1 MDQLAFSASDTHS
14 ANTAS
19 VTSPSPGSS
28 IAPER
33 DPLLVCLAMTAK
45 RIDREVHLSA
55 LRAGFAVDEEGRI
68 PMNAYPDLAR
78 LHGMIAVWSR
88 TELRQIPSYVLPVI
102 VPLVDGRAVVLVSV
116 TGQTAQ
122 VLTAETGMSESAM
135 SMDELQRLNYGE
147 ILVVKAATQK
157 STYQLVPFKGAALSW
172 FWNTVWRY
180 QGFYIESMMAAVVA
194 NVLTLAAVFFAMN
207 VYDRVVPTQAYT
219 SLWTLA
225 IGTTV
230 AILLEFGVRWLKA
243 RLVDLAGRK
252 ADLSLNAM
260 LLREIMAIRLEH
272 RPQSIGIFASSMRD
286 FESLR
291 DFMSSASMVMVV
303 DMPFILLLLV
313 LIGIIGGPI
322 AWIPAAAVPIL
333 VIVGLWAQR
342 PLMRAMRENMKES
355 GDKQSVLVE
364 SLLNLEML
372 KAHNAESYLQRRWEN
387 ANLAATDS
395 YKQIRSLTNLMLGLT
410 ATLQQL
416 VTVGMVVYGVYL
428 IGDNTLT
435 LGGLI
440 ASVILAGRAISPLG
454 SIMALAA
461 RYQQARSSLDTLDA
475 LMKRPRDRDGERR
488 YVVPERIAGSL
499 SADALEFA
507 YPGEHQIPVIRKLTL
522 NLPAGQHL
530 ALLGR
535 IGSGKSTLLRLLA
548 GLYTPLGGRISIDGV
563 DLQQLEPAEIR
574 SRLGYVGQ
582 EAQLF
587 QGSLRDNLVLSDSW
601 ISDARVI
608 EVLQKLDMYTM
619 VASHPRGLDMPL
631 TEAGGGLSGGQ
642 RQMLAIARMML
653 RDPALVFLD
662 EPTSMMDQ
670 TTEAKVIEVL
680 GQWLQGRTLVLSTH
694 RLQLLVWVERIAL
707 MENGQIL
714 LEGPREEVLRKLAVG
729 VAPKSAAGTRTR
741 APNKSNTT
749 AAAPVSPATPIAPT
763 APAAA

>member
-1 MDQLAFSASDTHS
+1 MDALTFQPTDAKSQLSEPTMTC
-14 ANTAS
+14 ANGQ
-19 VTSPSPGSS
+19 PQ
-28 IAPER
+28 ER
-33 DPLLVCLAMTAK
+33 DPLLVCLALTAK

-55 LRAGFAVDEEGRI
+55 LRAGFALDEEGRI

-88 TELRQIPSYVLPVI
+88 TELHQLPSYVLPVI
-102 VPLVDGRAVVLVSV
+102 VPFVDGRAAVLVSV
-116 TGQTAQ
+116 AGQTVKILMAD
-122 VLTAETGMSESAM
+122 TGMTEMAM
-135 SMDELQRLNYGE
+135 SMDELKGLAYGE
-147 ILVVKAATQK
+147 ILVVKPASQTSAQ
-157 STYQLVPFKGAALSW
+157 QMVPFKGEALAW

-180 QGFYIESMMAAVVA
+180 KGFYAESMMAAVVA
-194 NVLTLAAVFFAMN
+194 NLLTLATIFFAMN

-230 AILLEFGVRWLKA
+230 AILLEFGTRWLKA

-260 LLREIMAIRLEH
+260 LLREIMTIRLEH

-303 DMPFILLLLV
+303 DMPFILMFII
-313 LIGIIGGPI
+313 LIGVIGGPL

-333 VIVGLWAQR
+333 VVVGLWAQK

-395 YKQIRSLTNLMLGLT
+395 YKKTRSLTNLMLGLT
-410 ATLQQL
+410 SSMQQL

-428 IGDNTLT
+428 IGNNTLT

-461 RYQQARSSLDTLDA
+461 RYQQARTSLDTLDA
-475 LMKRPRDRDGERR
+475 LMKRPRDRDVERR
-488 YVVPERIAGSL
+488 YVVPEKIVGDLRGE
-499 SADALEFA
+499 DLEFA
-507 YPGEHQIPVIRKLTL
+507 YPGEHQIPVIRHLSL
-522 NLPAGQHL
+522 HLAAGEHL

-548 GLYTPLGGRISIDGV
+548 GLYTPLGGRVSIDGV
-563 DLQQLEPAEIR
+563 DLQQIEPAELR
-574 SRLGYVGQ
+574 SRLGYVSQ

-587 QGSLRDNLVLSDSW
+587 LGSLRDNLVLSDSW
-601 ISDARVI
+601 ISDTRII
-608 EVLQKLDMYTM
+608 EVLQKLDMYSL

-642 RQMLAIARMML
+642 RQLLAIARLML

-662 EPTSMMDQ
+662 EPTSMMDP

-680 GQWLQGRTLVLSTH
+680 GTWLKGRTLVLSTH
-694 RLQLLVWVERIAL
+694 RLQLLTWVERIAL
-707 MENGQIL
+707 IDQGQVL
-714 LEGPREEVLRKLAVG
+714 LEGPREEVLKKLSTGVRKK
-729 VAPKSAAGTRTR
+729 PTAGKPAR
-741 APNKSNTT
+741 TT
-749 AAAPVSPATPIAPT
+749 AQTDVESATATSPV
-763 APAAA
+763 APAAV

>member
-1 MDQLAFSASDTHS
+1 MDQLAFQPSD
-14 ANTAS
+14 ANTPPDQPA
-19 VTSPSPGSS
+19 TEPGT
-28 IAPER
+28 ANPTER
-33 DPLLVCLAMTAK
+33 DPLLVCLALTAK
-45 RIDREVHLSA
+45 RLDREVHLSA
-55 LRAGFAVDEEGRI
+55 LRAGFALDEAGRI
-68 PMNAYPDLAR
+68 PMDAYPDLAQ
-78 LHGMIAVWSR
+78 LHGMLAVWSR
-88 TELRQIPSYVLPVI
+88 SDLKQLPSYVLPVI
-102 VPLVDGRAVVLVSV
+102 VPLLDGRAVVLLSVS
-116 TGQTAQ
+116 GDKAQ
-122 VLTAETGMSESAM
+122 VLMAETGMTEITM
-135 SMDELQRLNYGE
+135 SMDELQRLSYGE
-147 ILVVKAATQK
+147 MLVVKAATQK
-157 STYQLVPFKGAALSW
+157 SAQQLVPFQGEALAW

-180 QGFYIESMMAAVVA
+180 KGFYIESMMAAVVA

-230 AILLEFGVRWLKA
+230 AILLEFGTRWLKA

-252 ADLSLNAM
+252 ADLSLNAT

-303 DMPFILLLLV
+303 DMPFILLFLV

-322 AWIPAAAVPIL
+322 AWIPAAAVPLL
-333 VIVGLWAQR
+333 VLVGLWAQR

-372 KAHNAESYLQRRWEN
+372 KAHNAEGYLQRRWEN

-410 ATLQQL
+410 ATIQQL

-475 LMKRPRDRDGERR
+475 LMKRPRDRDGSRR
-488 YVVPERIAGSL
+488 YVVPEKIAGSL
-499 SADALEFA
+499 RAEELEFA
-507 YPGEHQIPVIRKLTL
+507 YPGEHQIPVIRKLSLTL
-522 NLPAGQHL
+522 DAGAHL

-548 GLYTPLGGRISIDGV
+548 GLYTPLAGRVSIDGV
-563 DLQQLEPAEIR
+563 DLQQIEPAELR

-587 QGSLRDNLVLSDSW
+587 LGSLRDNLVLSDNW

-608 EVLQKLDMYTM
+608 EVLQKLDMYNV

-642 RQMLAIARMML
+642 RQLLAIARMML

-670 TTEAKVIEVL
+670 ATEAKVIDVL
-680 GQWLQGRTLVLSTH
+680 GHWLKGRTLVLSTH
-694 RLQLLVWVERIAL
+694 RLQLLAWAERIAL
-707 MENGQIL
+707 MEQGQIL
-714 LEGPREEVLRKLAVG
+714 LEGPREEVLKKLSTGVPRKAGNGKSVRTPAQARPE
-729 VAPKSAAGTRTR
+729 APE
-741 APNKSNTT
+741 PN
-749 AAAPVSPATPIAPT
+749 PPL
-763 APAAA
+763 APAAV

>member
-1 MDQLAFSASDTHS
+1 MDTRTFQSPEASPT
-14 ANTAS
+14 ANATPQAPTRAS
-19 VTSPSPGSS
+19 
-28 IAPER
+28 APER
-33 DPLLVCLAMTAK
+33 DPLLVCLALAAK
-45 RIDREVHLSA
+45 RIDRAVHLSA
-55 LRAGFAVDEEGRI
+55 LRTGFAVDAQGRI
-68 PMNAYPDLAR
+68 PTSAYPDLAQ

-88 TELRQIPSYVLPVI
+88 TALTQLPAYALPVI
-102 VPLVDGRAVVLVSV
+102 VPLVDGRAAVLVSV
-116 TGQTAQ
+116 NGDDAR
-122 VLTAETGMSESAM
+122 VLMAETGNTDIAM
-135 SMDELQRLNYGE
+135 SLDELTRLGTGE
-147 ILVVKAATQK
+147 ILVIKPAAQQ
-157 STYQLVPFKGAALSW
+157 SAQQLVPFKGEALAW
-172 FWNTVWRY
+172 FWNTVWRHK
-180 QGFYIESMMAAVVA
+180 GFYIESMLAAVVA

-230 AILLEFGVRWLKA
+230 AILLEFGMRWLKA

-303 DMPFILLLLV
+303 DMPFIVLFIV
-313 LIGIIGGPI
+313 LIAIIGGPI
-322 AWIPAAAVPIL
+322 AWIAAAAVPLL

-364 SLLNLEML
+364 ALLNLEAL

-395 YKQIRSLTNLMLGLT
+395 YKKIRALSNLMLGLT
-410 ATLQQL
+410 ASLQQL
-416 VTVGMVVYGVYL
+416 VTVGMVVFGVYL
-428 IGDNTLT
+428 IGDNALT

-454 SIMALAA
+454 SIMSLAA

-475 LMKRPRDRDGERR
+475 LMKRPRDRNGSRR
-488 YVVPERIAGSL
+488 YVVPDNIAGDL
-499 SADALEFA
+499 RAEALEFS
-507 YPGEHQIPVIRKLTL
+507 YPGEHSTPVIRNVSLQL
-522 NLPAGQHL
+522 SAGEHL

-548 GLYTPLGGRISIDGV
+548 GLYLPQGGRISVDGV
-563 DLQQLEPAEIR
+563 DLQQIEPAELR

-587 QGSLRDNLVLSDSW
+587 LGTLRDNLVLSDSW

-608 EVLQKLDMYTM
+608 EVLQQLDLYTM
-619 VASHPRGLDMPL
+619 LANHPRGLDMPL

-642 RQMLAIARMML
+642 RQLLAIARMML

-670 TTEAKVIEVL
+670 TTEAKVIDVL
-680 GQWLQGRTLVLSTH
+680 GHWLQGRTLVLSTH
-694 RLQLLVWVERIAL
+694 RLQLLAWVERIAL
-707 MENGQIL
+707 LENGQIL
-714 LEGPREEVLRKLAVG
+714 LEGPRDEVIQKLSGG
-729 VAPKSAAGTRTR
+729 V
-741 APNKSNTT
+741 PNKSKGNRPSR
-749 AAAPVSPATPIAPT
+749 AAAQAPASAATPVQTTTPATA
-763 APAAA
+763 

>member
-1 MDQLAFSASDTHS
+1 MDTRTFQSPEASTT
-14 ANTAS
+14 ANATPQAS
-19 VTSPSPGSS
+19 TRAS
-28 IAPER
+28 APER
-33 DPLLVCLAMTAK
+33 DPLLVCLALAAK
-45 RIDREVHLSA
+45 RIDRAVHLSA
-55 LRAGFAVDEEGRI
+55 LRTGFAVDAQGRI
-68 PMNAYPDLAR
+68 PTSAYPDLAQ

-88 TELRQIPSYVLPVI
+88 TALTQLPAYALPVI
-102 VPLVDGRAVVLVSV
+102 VPLVDGRAAVLVSV
-116 TGQTAQ
+116 NGDDAR
-122 VLTAETGMSESAM
+122 VLMAETGNTDIAM
-135 SMDELQRLNYGE
+135 SLDELTRLGTGE
-147 ILVVKAATQK
+147 ILVIKPAAQQ
-157 STYQLVPFKGAALSW
+157 SAQQLVPFKGEALAW
-172 FWNTVWRY
+172 FWNTVWRHK
-180 QGFYIESMMAAVVA
+180 GFYIESMLAAVVA

-230 AILLEFGVRWLKA
+230 AILLEFGMRWLKA

-303 DMPFILLLLV
+303 DMPFIVLFIV
-313 LIGIIGGPI
+313 LIAIIGGPI
-322 AWIPAAAVPIL
+322 AWIAAAAVPLL

-364 SLLNLEML
+364 ALLNLEAL

-395 YKQIRSLTNLMLGLT
+395 YKKIRALSNLMLGLT
-410 ATLQQL
+410 ASLQQL
-416 VTVGMVVYGVYL
+416 VTVGMVVFGVYL
-428 IGDNTLT
+428 IGDNALT

-454 SIMALAA
+454 SIMSLAA

-475 LMKRPRDRDGERR
+475 LMKRPRDRNGSRR
-488 YVVPERIAGSL
+488 YVVPDNIAGDL
-499 SADALEFA
+499 RAEALEFS
-507 YPGEHQIPVIRKLTL
+507 YPGEHSTPVIRNVSLQL
-522 NLPAGQHL
+522 SAGEHL

-548 GLYTPLGGRISIDGV
+548 GLYLPQGGRISVDGV
-563 DLQQLEPAEIR
+563 DLQQIEPAELR

-587 QGSLRDNLVLSDSW
+587 LGTLRDNLVLSDSW

-608 EVLQKLDMYTM
+608 EVLQQLDLYTM
-619 VASHPRGLDMPL
+619 VANHPRGLDMPL

-642 RQMLAIARMML
+642 RQLLAIARMML

-670 TTEAKVIEVL
+670 TTEAKVIDVL
-680 GQWLQGRTLVLSTH
+680 GHWLQGRTLVLSTH
-694 RLQLLVWVERIAL
+694 RLQLLAWVERIAL
-707 MENGQIL
+707 LENGQIL
-714 LEGPREEVLRKLAVG
+714 LEGPRDEVIQKLSGG
-729 VAPKSAAGTRTR
+729 V
-741 APNKSNTT
+741 PNKSKGNRPSR
-749 AAAPVSPATPIAPT
+749 AAAQAPASAATPVQTTTPATA
-763 APAAA
+763 